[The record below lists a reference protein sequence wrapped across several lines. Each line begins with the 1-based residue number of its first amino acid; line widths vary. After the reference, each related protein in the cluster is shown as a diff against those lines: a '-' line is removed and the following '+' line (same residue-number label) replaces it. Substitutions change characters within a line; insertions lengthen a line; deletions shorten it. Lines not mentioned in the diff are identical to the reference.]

1 MEKISILLTIFSCLL
16 FISCLVHAQSQRLQR
31 YNVNPSTVTVS
42 GISAGAAMATQYHFA
57 HSSEVFGV
65 GMIAGLPYNCA
76 SGGLV
81 AATMCMSLPN
91 TVNVNN
97 LISQANTHASNNM
110 IDPTSNLRGDRVFI
124 FHGTVDSTVL
134 PASGRNVETMYR
146 HFGGQ
151 IRSEFSIA
159 ASHGFPTHNFGAACS
174 ASSANTAWI
183 NNCAYRG
190 AYQVLNYLYDDSL
203 ILPADN
209 AAVPGN
215 LITFDQAEFFNWNPS
230 LSAMA
235 RDGFVYV
242 PTACQ
247 YGAPCRL
254 HIAFHGCLQSS
265 ANVGNTFA
273 LRAGYLE
280 TAEVNNII
288 VLFPQV
294 IANLSNP
301 NACFDWWGYLNMFFA
316 TRTGNQVLA
325 THRMMSRILRG

>member
-1 MEKISILLTIFSCLL
+1 MEKLSILLILFSCLL
-16 FISCLVHAQSQRLQR
+16 CSSLVDSQSQRLQR

-42 GISAGAAMATQYHFA
+42 GISAGGAMAMQYHFA
-57 HSSEVFGV
+57 HSTEVFGSGV
-65 GMIAGLPYNCA
+65 VAGLPYNCA
-76 SGGLV
+76 SGGLF
-81 AATMCMSLPN
+81 AATMCMSFPN
-91 TVNVNN
+91 TINVNT

-110 IDPTSNLRGDRVFI
+110 IDPLSNLRGDRVFI
-124 FHGTVDSTVL
+124 FHGTIDNVVL
-134 PASGRNVETMYR
+134 PGSGRNVEQMYN
-146 HFGGQ
+146 HFGAE
-151 IRSEFSIA
+151 IRSEFSIPA
-159 ASHGFPTHNFGAACS
+159 QHGYPTHNFGAPCG
-174 ASSANTAWI
+174 ASSANTAFL

-190 AYQVLNYLYDDSL
+190 AFQILNYLYGDSL
-203 ILPADN
+203 TLPADS
-209 AAVPGN
+209 AAIPSN
-215 LITFDQAEFFNWNPS
+215 LITFDQAEFFAFNPS

-242 PTACQ
+242 PTDCQ

-265 ANVGNTFA
+265 GNVGNTFA

-294 IANLSNP
+294 VSNLSNP
-301 NACFDWWGYLNMFFA
+301 NSCFDWWGYLNMFFA
-316 TRTGNQVLA
+316 TRQGNQVLA